1 MWMQI
6 CSSFQDKFK
15 SHEAV
20 TRFVAFLRKNGL
32 FTVVLLIALVLIVLL
47 MLVLAALILVILVA
61 LVLLVVLHGAY
72 LLSQGTT
79 EIFLPTQSKNIHG
92 F

>member
-1 MWMQI
+1 MQI

-47 MLVLAALILVILVA
+47 MLVLAALVLVT
-61 LVLLVVLHGAY
+61 VVLHKDTSFCTCEVQEVVWPEEGKICA
-72 LLSQGTT
+72 
-79 EIFLPTQSKNIHG
+79 
-92 F
+92 